1 MNCVCKLILFFFPKE
16 EHRTICDFTL
26 VLQDL
31 LCSYRNGKRCSE
43 IVSPDIFL
51 FLLKRGEHR
60 NLLYVILLSVLAAV
74 LLYKPF
80 RVTGA
85 L

>member
-1 MNCVCKLILFFFPKE
+1 MSNVCQLIFFFFSFPKE
-16 EHRTICDFTL
+16 ERRTICDFTL

-31 LCSYRNGKRCSE
+31 ICSCRKGYKGVVK
-43 IVSPDIFL
+43 L
-51 FLLKRGEHR
+51 FTLTSSFS
-60 NLLYVILLSVLAAV
+60 YVILLSVLAAV

>member
-1 MNCVCKLILFFFPKE
+1 MVKL
-16 EHRTICDFTL
+16 FTL
-26 VLQDL
+26 T
-31 LCSYRNGKRCSE
+31 SSF
-43 IVSPDIFL
+43 S
-51 FLLKRGEHR
+51 
-60 NLLYVILLSVLAAV
+60 YVILLSVLAAV